1 MIVVTEMELKGA
13 AQGNGKKYDEFLGK
27 EKSVSVSVNCL
38 NIVEVE
44 SVLIFFGNMI
54 M

>member
-1 MIVVTEMELKGA
+1 MEGSMINFEE
-13 AQGNGKKYDEFLGK
+13 NSEN
-27 EKSVSVSVNCL
+27 SVSVNCF
-38 NIVEVE
+38 NIVE